1 MGTKNIFLTEFHEE
15 ILKRIKETY
24 PNFNLSGY
32 FQECLS
38 KFGGEKMDESDI
50 LKKIS
55 DVDITITN
63 LSAEKVYWR
72 KKHEEFLVQK
82 ALREKEEKEKE
93 AERLREIDYKEHM
106 QKVDEYLK
114 DLNSDNRDKLEE
126 YKQGVKEGKWRNT
139 TEFAEKMMNQHKA
152 ETQGRSS

>member
-1 MGTKNIFLTEFHEE
+1 MSVKTIYLNEFEE
-15 ILKRIKETY
+15 GILKRIKETN

-32 FQECLS
+32 IQECLS

-55 DVDITITN
+55 DANIAMIN
-63 LSAEKVYWR
+63 LSAEKVYWE

-114 DLNSDNRDKLEE
+114 DLNADNPDKLEE

-139 TEFAEKMMNQHKA
+139 TEYAEKMMK
-152 ETQGRSS
+152 